1 MSGPELI
8 IVRSLTDSDM
18 GLFAA
23 HRKATASRQRA
34 IALTAPA
41 AERLLHPD
49 VLREK
54 GGDFDCISLFGVAMN
69 REMRRINK
77 GSKNWRLGGGQLEHA
92 VFRDLD
98 SKDFALIR
106 SVPFN
111 DGSSPI
117 LLTFVGRRSQ
127 RLIQAGLVATLS
139 EGALQHNV
147 AIFEENDGAFESLS
161 DLFPPIPARVAVRP
175 ALPVA
180 GVPLI

>member
-1 MSGPELI
+1 MSLQELI

-34 IALTAPA
+34 IALTTPV

-49 VLREK
+49 VVHDQ
-54 GGDFDCISLFGVAMN
+54 GGDFDCICLFGPAMN
-69 REMRRINK
+69 REIRRINK
-77 GSKNWRLGGGQLEHA
+77 GGKNWRLGGGQLDHE

-98 SKDFALIR
+98 SKDFALMR
-106 SVPFN
+106 SIPLN

-117 LLTFVGRRSQ
+117 LLTFVGRHSH
-127 RLIQAGLVATLS
+127 RLLQAGLAAMLD
-139 EGALQHNV
+139 GALHHNV
-147 AIFEENDGAFESLS
+147 AIFEKPSDDFGTLA

-175 ALPVA
+175 AIQQAAFL
-180 GVPLI
+180 

>member
-1 MSGPELI
+1 VSVPELI

-34 IALTAPA
+34 IALTTPV

-49 VLREK
+49 VVRDK
-54 GGDFDCISLFGVAMN
+54 GGDFDCICLFGPAMN
-69 REMRRINK
+69 REIRRVNK
-77 GSKNWRLGGGQLEHA
+77 GGKNWRLGGGQLDHE

-106 SVPFN
+106 SIPLN

-117 LLTFVGRRSQ
+117 LLTFVGRRSH
-127 RLIQAGLVATLS
+127 RLLQAGLSSMLD
-139 EGALQHNV
+139 GALQHNV
-147 AIFEENDGAFESLS
+147 AIFEEGSDGFGPLA
-161 DLFPPIPARVAVRP
+161 DLFPSIPARVAVRP
-175 ALPVA
+175 AIQQPAFL
-180 GVPLI
+180 

>member
-1 MSGPELI
+1 MSGRELI

-49 VLREK
+49 ILREK
-54 GGDFDCISLFGVAMN
+54 GGDFDCICLFGAAMN
-69 REMRRINK
+69 REIRRINK
-77 GSKNWRLGGGQLEHA
+77 GGKNWRLGGSQLEHQ
-92 VFRDLD
+92 VFQDLD

-106 SVPFN
+106 SVPLN

-117 LLTFVGRRSQ
+117 LVTFVGRRSH
-127 RLIQAGLVATLS
+127 RLIQAGLAATLA
-139 EGALQHNV
+139 EGVLQHNV
-147 AIFEENDGAFESLS
+147 AIFEEDHNGFASLA
-161 DLFPPIPARVAVRP
+161 DLFPGIPARVAVRP
-175 ALPVA
+175 AVQQPAFL
-180 GVPLI
+180 